1 MPEGPLVSI
10 MVDKISKFEKDS
22 LKKVQINSGRY
33 KRHSLPKNFNTF
45 NKSLP
50 SKIKTIK
57 NKGKFVY
64 IVLENNWSIWI
75 TLGMTGHFVLKPLKH
90 THYCFVT
97 SKGTFYIDDM
107 RNFGT
112 LSFYK
117 LTDVKC
123 PLLKKLESL
132 GPDPIRSDIKYK
144 DFLKRFDIFKNKR
157 PKEAIGELLMNQGFY
172 SGIGNYLR
180 SDILYDAN
188 ICPLKELNKLTKTEL
203 NRLFK
208 SMVKIM
214 RLNYKNRK
222 KGRGKFL
229 IYKKKYTAKKEKVK
243 TYTIKGR
250 TVYTIL

>member
-10 MVDKISKFEKDS
+10 MVDKISKFKGDLLEN
-22 LKKVQINSGRY
+22 VGINSGRY
-33 KRHSLPKNFNTF
+33 IRHSLPKNFKTF

-50 SKIKTIK
+50 SKIKKIY

-64 IVLENNWSIWI
+64 VILENDWTIWI

-90 THYCFVT
+90 THYCFT
-97 SKGTFYIDDM
+97 TNNGSFFIDDM

-117 LTDVKC
+117 LNDTKC
-123 PLLKKLESL
+123 PLKKKLDCL
-132 GPDPIRSDIKYK
+132 GPDPIRSDVKYK
-144 DFLKRFDIFKNKR
+144 DFEKRFDEYKIKY
-157 PKEAIGELLMNQGFY
+157 PKQAIGELLMNQCFY

-188 ICPLKELNKLTKTEL
+188 ICPLKELNKLSKIEIK
-203 NRLFK
+203 RLYK
-208 SMVKIM
+208 SIVKIM
-214 RLNYKNRK
+214 NWNYKTRK
-222 KGRGKFL
+222 KGKGKFL
-229 IYKKKYTAKKEKVK
+229 IYKKKYTSKKEKVK
-243 TYTIKGR
+243 TYKLKGR